1 MDYDK
6 LFEAQ
11 QKLDEHII
19 NEKNLKGQDLLKYKV
34 EALLCEIQ
42 ETANEV
48 RDFKYWSNKPPN
60 MENALEET
68 VDVLHFLLSIGND
81 LNVTPSSV
89 EEQPAWVYQDLT
101 EQFLALSYTAA
112 CIVMFMDKEMYYLET
127 IKLFKGLVHLLKFT
141 NEQLEQAYY
150 DKNKENHNRQESGTY

>member
-1 MDYDK
+1 MNYQK

-11 QKLDEHII
+11 SKLDEHII
-19 NEKNLKGQDLLKYKV
+19 NEKNLQGQDLLKYKV

-60 MENALEET
+60 MEKVLEET
-68 VDVLHFLLSIGND
+68 VDVLHFILSLGND
-81 LNVTPSSV
+81 LNISSSIV
-89 EEQPAWVYQDLT
+89 EEQPARVYEDLT
-101 EQFLALSYTAA
+101 EQFIALSYTAV
-112 CIVMFMDKEMYYLET
+112 CIAIYNNKKIYFLET
-127 IKLFKGLVHLLKFT
+127 IKMFKGLVHLLGFT

-150 DKNKENHNRQESGTY
+150 KKNRLNYQRQETNY